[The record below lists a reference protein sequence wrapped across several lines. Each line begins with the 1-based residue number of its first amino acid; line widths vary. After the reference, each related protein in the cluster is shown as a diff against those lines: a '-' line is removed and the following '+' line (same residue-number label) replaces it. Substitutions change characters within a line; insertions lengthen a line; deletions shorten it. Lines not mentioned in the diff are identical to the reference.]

1 VIDVA
6 YNVPSALRWM
16 TLIYA
21 IIAYFGL
28 FLIDESVII
37 DLPQKLEEKRSIEIE
52 LKNSRR
58 TSMDD
63 QIK

>member
-1 VIDVA
+1 MIDVA